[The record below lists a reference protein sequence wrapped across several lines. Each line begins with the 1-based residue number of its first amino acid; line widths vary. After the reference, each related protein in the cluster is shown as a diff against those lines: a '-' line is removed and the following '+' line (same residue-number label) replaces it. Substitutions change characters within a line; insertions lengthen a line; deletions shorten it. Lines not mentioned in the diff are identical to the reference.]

1 MNGIHTE
8 NVSQTNR
15 PNFDQISDAT
25 KYVMNQNMQLQSS
38 SSNRVN
44 ENNAYKFN
52 KYNADSQNQTQ
63 QKFIK
68 NLYSKQD
75 QTYNVIEEEDYQ
87 FSSRAKLRKQNVD
100 SNSEL

>member
-52 KYNADSQNQTQ
+52 K
-63 QKFIK
+63 
-68 NLYSKQD
+68 
-75 QTYNVIEEEDYQ
+75 
-87 FSSRAKLRKQNVD
+87 
-100 SNSEL
+100 